1 MNFKFIFICR
11 IYLMN
16 KTLYLYLS
24 LYFINFISMNET
36 NESLTKKENDEEN
49 FQNPTDSD
57 YLVISFLPSQY
68 LWVVT
73 F

>member
-1 MNFKFIFICR
+1 
-11 IYLMN
+11 MN

-49 FQNPTDSD
+49 F
-57 YLVISFLPSQY
+57 
-68 LWVVT
+68 
-73 F
+73 